1 MGWISVETGG
11 VNLVGQL
18 VSVKYRRCES
28 LVAGAC
34 PDLDSWSRDHIPHI
48 MSPALPWSQPPGHR
62 CQVQTWSQSGHIQGG
77 TRIKGVFGRNYQN
90 IKRFG
95 NQELESQIR
104 ISKLFSTQN
113 TRSIINK
120 YWPLFGSHW
129 QQLPSS
135 SHFYKAR
142 SMAQNVICNRDRAE

>member
-1 MGWISVETGG
+1 M
-11 VNLVGQL
+11 GQL

-77 TRIKGVFGRNYQN
+77 TRIKAFLAEITKILRDLA
-90 IKRFG
+90 IK
-95 NQELESQIR
+95 N
-104 ISKLFSTQN
+104 SKV
-113 TRSIINK
+113 K
-120 YWPLFGSHW
+120 YEFPSYFPLKI
-129 QQLPSS
+129 LDP
-135 SHFYKAR
+135 
-142 SMAQNVICNRDRAE
+142 